1 MQVERQK
8 LLMRKRSLFFFS
20 SSSQLYRAATS
31 VQSILAE
38 NLTDNTTRRSPD
50 DRHWCKLFPQHKVR
64 HIPSPSTPVN
74 QSKRCAAY
82 LATKHQRQS
91 VVGAGNFAVAQQRG
105 AIRAFDYGRHSRDQ
119 KEWGKKNGKID
130 FAVVQILWRKT
141 SSWSRTRRA
150 RASKRI
156 HASREKGIA

>member
-1 MQVERQK
+1 MT
-8 LLMRKRSLFFFS
+8 
-20 SSSQLYRAATS
+20 ATD
-31 VQSILAE
+31 V
-38 NLTDNTTRRSPD
+38 NF
-50 DRHWCKLFPQHKVR
+50 FPQHKVR

-119 KEWGKKNGKID
+119 KEWGK
-130 FAVVQILWRKT
+130 
-141 SSWSRTRRA
+141 RRM
-150 RASKRI
+150 
-156 HASREKGIA
+156 EG